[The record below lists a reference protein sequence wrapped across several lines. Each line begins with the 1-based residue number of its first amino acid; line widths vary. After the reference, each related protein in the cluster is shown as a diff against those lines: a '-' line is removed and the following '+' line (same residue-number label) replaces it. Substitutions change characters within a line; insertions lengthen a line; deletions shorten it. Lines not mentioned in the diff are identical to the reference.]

1 MNTTSENSVHI
12 DIAQRLFTFLD
23 CTANATVTAACDLLA
38 RPLAAL
44 CSADKAARKA
54 ARAAFDPDRR
64 LTWWFDAP
72 LNIALQ
78 KREYSAVHQ
87 STVFELLL
95 GTDHP
100 LSCRLRRH
108 GEASS
113 NRAESDSGEGGRRF
127 KPLLAKAWAKAEQK
141 EAERLADG
149 FYDARL
155 AEEWAKVA
163 ELRAKRERELEL
175 KARSRRVIQP
185 YGVPSF
191 DTRTPDRSSTDA
203 PSPARPRFE
212 AYPFMRYRTIVLF
225 INGGSSQGCGSE
237 SGRIEN
243 LLPDPAMI

>member
-1 MNTTSENSVHI
+1 MNITSENSVLI
-12 DIAQRLFTFLD
+12 DIVQRLFNFLD
-23 CTANATVTAACDLLA
+23 CTANSTVTAAWDLLA
-38 RPLAAL
+38 QPLAAL
-44 CSADKAARKA
+44 CLADKATRKA

-78 KREYSAVHQ
+78 KRDSSAVHL

-100 LSCRLRRH
+100 LCCRPRRRH
-108 GEASS
+108 GEVSGNA
-113 NRAESDSGEGGRRF
+113 AQSDSGEGGRRF

-141 EAERLADG
+141 EAEHLAGG
-149 FYDARL
+149 FYDALL

-163 ELRAKRERELEL
+163 EMRAKRERELEL

-191 DTRTPDRSSTDA
+191 DTQTPDNSPDA
-203 PSPARPRFE
+203 PSPTRPRFE
-212 AYPFMRYRTIVLF
+212 AYPFMR
-225 INGGSSQGCGSE
+225 
-237 SGRIEN
+237 
-243 LLPDPAMI
+243 

>member
-1 MNTTSENSVHI
+1 MNFNFKKQLFSLTTALISEMNTTSENSVHI
-12 DIAQRLFTFLD
+12 DIVQRLFTFLD
-23 CTANATVTAACDLLA
+23 CTANSTVTAAWDLLA

-44 CSADKAARKA
+44 CSADKATRKA

-64 LTWWFDAP
+64 LTWWFDAS

-78 KREYSAVHQ
+78 KRESSSAVHL

-100 LSCRLRRH
+100 LYCRLRRRH
-108 GEASS
+108 GDSS
-113 NRAESDSGEGGRRF
+113 GSGAGGDSGEGGRLF

-141 EAERLADG
+141 EAERLAGG
-149 FYDARL
+149 FYDALL

-185 YGVPSF
+185 YGVPSP
-191 DTRTPDRSSTDA
+191 RTPDSSSPAA
-203 PSPARPRFE
+203 PSPARPRFQ
-212 AYPFMRYRTIVLF
+212 AYPFMRYRTGSF
-225 INGGSSQGCGSE
+225 IY
-237 SGRIEN
+237 
-243 LLPDPAMI
+243 

>member
-12 DIAQRLFTFLD
+12 DIVQRLVNFLD
-23 CTANATVTAACDLLA
+23 CTANSTVTAAWDLLA

-44 CSADKAARKA
+44 CSADKATRKA

-64 LTWWFDAP
+64 LTWWFDAS

-78 KREYSAVHQ
+78 KRESYSPSHQ
-87 STVFELLL
+87 LTVFELLL

-100 LSCRLRRH
+100 LCCRLRRH
-108 GEASS
+108 GEASGKA
-113 NRAESDSGEGGRRF
+113 AESDSGEGGRHF

-141 EAERLADG
+141 RAEHLAGG
-149 FYDARL
+149 FYDAVL

-163 ELRAKRERELEL
+163 EIRAKRERELEL

-191 DTRTPDRSSTDA
+191 DTRTPDRSSPAA

-212 AYPFMRYRTIVLF
+212 AYPFMRYRYYCFVY
-225 INGGSSQGCGSE
+225 
-237 SGRIEN
+237 
-243 LLPDPAMI
+243 